1 MHREHLY
8 KDAVNAIVIGQ
19 YGGNTWGEI
28 CDCLDI
34 YGILIKNEDIFLP
47 KMHLK
52 NTPEMNKS
60 DLICQNFPGR
70 GALTRGREGTKS
82 R

>member
-19 YGGNTWGEI
+19 YGGNTWGEK

-34 YGILIKNEDIFLP
+34 YGILFKNEDIF
-47 KMHLK
+47 
-52 NTPEMNKS
+52 
-60 DLICQNFPGR
+60 CQ
-70 GALTRGREGTKS
+70 KCI
-82 R
+82 